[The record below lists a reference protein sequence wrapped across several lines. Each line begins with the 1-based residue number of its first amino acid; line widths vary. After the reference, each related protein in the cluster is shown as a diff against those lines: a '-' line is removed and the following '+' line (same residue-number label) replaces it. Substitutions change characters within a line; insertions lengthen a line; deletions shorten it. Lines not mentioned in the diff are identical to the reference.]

1 VDVVAIVV
9 LLGAGVLP
17 GAATWDGTPGTWEA
31 DSVLERAG
39 RTGLTDL
46 EDCGKT
52 SSSACSRQ
60 GMTTNV
66 SPTRHSCVGSRGP
79 IDVVGW
85 RRCRLLE
92 YGFPP
97 PLADE
102 LARQRVDL
110 HALLQLVDRGCPP
123 ELAARIL
130 SPLEGMRR

>member
-1 VDVVAIVV
+1 M
-9 LLGAGVLP
+9 
-17 GAATWDGTPGTWEA
+17 
-31 DSVLERAG
+31 LERTG
-39 RTGLTDL
+39 RVGLTDL
-46 EDCGKT
+46 ADCGKT
-52 SSSACSRQ
+52 STSARSRQ
-60 GMTTNV
+60 GMTTNC
-66 SPTRHSCVGSRGP
+66 SPARRPCLGSGAAT
-79 IDVVGW
+79 DVVGW

-130 SPLEGMRR
+130 SPLEGLRR

>member
-1 VDVVAIVV
+1 
-9 LLGAGVLP
+9 
-17 GAATWDGTPGTWEA
+17 
-31 DSVLERAG
+31 
-39 RTGLTDL
+39 
-46 EDCGKT
+46 
-52 SSSACSRQ
+52 
-60 GMTTNV
+60 MTTNV
-66 SPTRHSCVGSRGP
+66 SPPRHSCAGSAGP

-92 YGFPP
+92 NGFPP